1 MAFDIDVL
9 ITFAEKDNEA
19 AQKSEQGWVSQ
30 FKKFLELMLLQV
42 LGSKPNI
49 VLKSEFDTATAP
61 SLNNAAILV
70 AVLTKEFVQ
79 SGRCLDNVETFNKA
93 ASDSKINRVFK
104 VMKAP
109 LPYLNNPLVCGI
121 CLVMKCIN

>member
-1 MAFDIDVL
+1 MAFEIDVL

-61 SLNNAAILV
+61 ALNNAAILV
-70 AVLTKEFVQ
+70 AVLKI
-79 SGRCLDNVETFNKA
+79 GRAHV
-93 ASDSKINRVFK
+93 
-104 VMKAP
+104 
-109 LPYLNNPLVCGI
+109 
-121 CLVMKCIN
+121 

>member
-9 ITFAEKDNEA
+9 ITFAEKDNET
-19 AQKSEQGWVSQ
+19 QKNEQGWVSQ

-49 VLKSEFDTATAP
+49 VLKSEFDTATSP

-70 AVLTKEFVQ
+70 TIL
-79 SGRCLDNVETFNKA
+79 
-93 ASDSKINRVFK
+93 
-104 VMKAP
+104 
-109 LPYLNNPLVCGI
+109 
-121 CLVMKCIN
+121 